1 MLREDFGSLERTMP
15 KKKTLAPTTAAPVS
29 SYKHDATRK
38 RIPTQEESVKLSRR
52 EKQPVRKT
60 YAYDPSLDPQL
71 TWSGKQEAG
80 AEFGVPTVPIYVQ
93 EHVAPEALIA
103 RLKTGASDDRQML
116 LFGETAEDQF
126 QKAVEFYKHED
137 NWQNRMILGDSL
149 LVMNSLLE
157 KEGMRGKVQT
167 IYIDPPYGIKFGSN
181 WQVSTR
187 NRDVKNNKVEDFIRQ
202 PEQVK
207 AFRDT
212 WELGIHSYLS
222 YLRDRLITARE
233 LLNESGS
240 CFVQISD
247 ENVHLVRN
255 VMDEVFGVDNFVS
268 LVTVRKTTSE
278 GRTLIGS
285 TCDYVIWYA
294 KNREFTKFRPLF
306 QKRSDEAESR
316 YDQVLS
322 KHGSVRVA
330 TLEERD
336 NPSILPAG
344 ERLFRLDNIT
354 SSRPA
359 GEGDV
364 KEYVW
369 HGKKYTP
376 GNGTFKTTKVG
387 LDSLAQKE
395 RLQASSKGKLN
406 YRRFYDDFGYAVV
419 GNLWN
424 DISGA
429 VQSRSDPKIYVVQTS
444 TEVIQRCLLMTSDPG
459 DIVLD
464 PTCGSGTT
472 AYVAEQ
478 WGRRWITTDTSRV
491 ALQLARTR
499 LMTAKYPYYRLKG
512 SSLRGANTST
522 ALSAGSVS
530 DEAISSQPAGQLQG
544 IASSLEN
551 APRNDISGEGIA
563 SPASRARNDM
573 ARISDGFE
581 YESVPHVTL
590 KSLANDEEPETEV
603 LYDKPLEN
611 KKVVRVAGPF
621 TVESLSPHRVS
632 DQQEMVNTE
641 RFVNIVIE
649 NLLKAGVQTGEKGAR
664 VEFVNLDIL
673 PSGPEVQAVGEYKTK
688 DGMKKAAV
696 AIGPE
701 FGSVDDDFI
710 RDAANVARRFADLL
724 VVAATSFDASA
735 HAATADL
742 LGLGDLTGLKIM
754 KVKINPD
761 LSMGDLLKKTGSG
774 NLFLAFGE
782 PEVKVHSVGA
792 ELNSALQVEI
802 LGLDVYDPVKSEIRS
817 SGSGNLEHD
826 IAAWFIDT
834 NYSGEAF
841 FVTHAYFLG
850 ADKPFEKL
858 KKALKADI
866 NEDLWEELYS
876 TRSRP
881 FPKPK
886 SGRIAVK
893 VINHFGD
900 EVMKVVEVK

>member
-1 MLREDFGSLERTMP
+1 MPP
-15 KKKTLAPTTAAPVS
+15 KKKKATPAPTTAAPVS
-29 SYKHDATRK
+29 SYKHDSKRA

-52 EKQPVRKT
+52 EKQPVKKI

-71 TWSGKQEAG
+71 TWSGKKEQG
-80 AEFGVPTVPIYVQ
+80 AEFDVPTVPIYVQ
-93 EHVAPEALIA
+93 EKIAPEAIIA
-103 RLKTGASDDRQML
+103 RLKAGSADDRQML

-126 QKAVEFYKHED
+126 HKAVEFYKHED
-137 NWQNRMILGDSL
+137 NWQNRLILGDSL

-167 IYIDPPYGIKFGSN
+167 IYMDPPYGIKFGSN

-187 NRDVKNNKVEDFIRQ
+187 DKEVKNNKLEGFIRQ

-222 YLRDRLITARE
+222 YLRDRLIAARE

-255 VMDEVFGVDNFVS
+255 LMDEVFGAENFVS
-268 LVTVRKTTSE
+268 TISFRTTNSVKNTLN
-278 GRTLIGS
+278 RTG
-285 TCDYVIWYA
+285 DYIIWYS
-294 KNREFTKFRPLF
+294 KDVEKIKYRQIYLEKTLTDI
-306 QKRSDEAESR
+306 SS
-316 YDQVLS
+316 YDQVELPN
-322 KHGSVRVA
+322 GERRRIA
-330 TLEERD
+330 LEEKQ
-336 NPSILPAG
+336 NTNLLPLG
-344 ERLFRLDNIT
+344 
-354 SSRPA
+354 S
-359 GEGDV
+359 
-364 KEYVW
+364 
-369 HGKKYTP
+369 
-376 GNGTFKTTKVG
+376 KVY
-387 LDSLAQKE
+387 SLAD
-395 RLQASSKGKLN
+395 LSSKGAGSTPQPFMINQTTFHPPVGKHWAAN
-406 YRRFYDDFGYAVV
+406 YPDGMKNLLLKKRIQVTGNTLRYIRYFDDFPAIELDNNWVEQLSEQ
-419 GNLWN
+419 NK
-424 DISGA
+424 D
-429 VQSRSDPKIYVVQTS
+429 YVVQTA
-444 TEVIQRCLLMTSDPG
+444 TKVIQRCMLMTSDPG

-491 ALQLARTR
+491 ALSLARAR
-499 LMTAKYPYYRLKG
+499 LMTAKFPFYNLKDEK
-512 SSLRGANTST
+512 NV
-522 ALSAGSVS
+522 SA
-530 DEAISSQPAGQLQG
+530 
-544 IASSLEN
+544 
-551 APRNDISGEGIA
+551 
-563 SPASRARNDM
+563 
-573 ARISDGFE
+573 GFE
-581 YESVPHVTL
+581 YETVPHITL
-590 KSLANDEEPETEV
+590 KSLANDEEAEREV

-632 DQQEMVNTE
+632 DAQDMVSTE
-641 RFVNIVIE
+641 RFVNIVID

-664 VEFVNLDIL
+664 VEFENLDIL
-673 PSGPEVQAVGEYKTK
+673 PAGPEVQAVGEYKTK
-688 DGMKKAAV
+688 DGLKKVAV

-710 RDAANVARRFADLL
+710 RDAVTVAKRFADLL

-735 HAATADL
+735 HSEPSQFENL
-742 LGLGDLTGLKIM
+742 RVM

-782 PEVKVHSVGA
+782 PEVKIHYEEDPKGFKKPLGSM
-792 ELNSALQVEI
+792 QVEI
-802 LGLDVYDPVKSEIRS
+802 LGVDVYDPVKSEIRT
-817 SGSGNLEHD
+817 SGSGNPEHD

-834 NYSGEAF
+834 NYNGEAF

-850 ADKPFEKL
+850 ADKPYEKL

-866 NEDLWEELYS
+866 NEELWEELYS
-876 TRSRP
+876 TTSRP

-886 SGRIAVK
+886 TGRIAVK
-893 VINHFGD
+893 VINHYGD

>member
-1 MLREDFGSLERTMP
+1 MPP
-15 KKKTLAPTTAAPVS
+15 KKKKTPAPTTAAPVA
-29 SYKHDATRK
+29 SYKHDKTRL

-52 EKQPVRKT
+52 EKQPVKKT

-71 TWSGKQEAG
+71 IWSGKQEAG
-80 AEFGVPTVPIYVQ
+80 ADFAVPTVPIYVQ
-93 EHVAPEALIA
+93 EHIAPEALIA
-103 RLKTGASDDRQML
+103 RLKAGATDDRQML

-222 YLRDRLITARE
+222 YLRDRLILARE

-255 VMDEVFGVDNFVS
+255 VMDEVFGVDNFIAQIMFY
-268 LVTVRKTTSE
+268 KTSAK
-278 GRTLIGS
+278 GS
-285 TCDYVIWYA
+285 GQMDSVCDFIIWYG
-294 KNREFTKFRPLF
+294 KDKSRLKYRQLF
-306 QKRSDEAESR
+306 WEKIIGEEGTTQYTWFELSDGTMR
-316 YDQVLS
+316 RLS
-322 KHGSVRVA
+322 S
-330 TLEERD
+330 EERQ
-336 NPSILPAG
+336 NPSIIPNDGKIFAP
-344 ERLFRLDNIT
+344 DNLT
-354 SSRPA
+354 SQS
-359 GEGDV
+359 GSNTTIFDV
-364 KEYVW
+364 E
-369 HGKKYTP
+369 
-376 GNGTFKTTKVG
+376 F
-387 LDSLAQKE
+387 
-395 RLQASSKGKLN
+395 KGKLFKPYSGGWKTN
-406 YRRFYDDFGYAVV
+406 IEGMQKLIQANRLLAFGKTLMYKRYFDDFPVFPIH
-419 GNLWN
+419 NIWN
-424 DISGA
+424 DVRMTGF
-429 VQSRSDPKIYVVQTS
+429 SDDKVYVVQTGMK
-444 TEVIQRCLLMTSDPG
+444 VIQRCLLMTTDPG
-459 DIVLD
+459 DLVLD

-478 WGRRWITTDTSRV
+478 WGRRWITIDTSRV
-491 ALQLARTR
+491 ALALARTR
-499 LMTAKYPYYRLKG
+499 LMTAKYPYYKLKDEDPKGFQKPLG
-512 SSLRGANTST
+512 ST
-522 ALSAGSVS
+522 
-530 DEAISSQPAGQLQG
+530 
-544 IASSLEN
+544 
-551 APRNDISGEGIA
+551 
-563 SPASRARNDM
+563 

-581 YESVPHVTL
+581 YETVPHITL
-590 KSLANDEEPETEV
+590 KSLANDEPPEMEI

-611 KKVVRVAGPF
+611 KKIVRVAGPF

-632 DQQEMVNTE
+632 DAQEMVNTE

-664 VEFVNLDIL
+664 LEFVNLDVL

-688 DGMKKAAV
+688 DGLKKAAV

-735 HAATADL
+735 HAVGQNSILSASAGEESNSAL
-742 LGLGDLTGLKIM
+742 QIM

-782 PEVKVHSVGA
+782 PEVKIHEVKDPKGLERPLGS
-792 ELNSALQVEI
+792 LLQVEI

-826 IAAWFIDT
+826 IAAWFLDT

-866 NEDLWEELYS
+866 NEELWDELYS
-876 TRSRP
+876 TVSRP

-886 SGRIAVK
+886 TGKIAVK

-900 EVMKVVEVK
+900 EVMKVVEVR